1 MPAKLGAA
9 HWRARA
15 DEARTLAEQMND
27 ADAKWRML
35 RIATDYDKIAK
46 RAESAQFG
54 HGIESISEHR
64 EHNAME

>member
-1 MPAKLGAA
+1 MPAKLGVA

-46 RAESAQFG
+46 RAEAAANGNRPPSPPAKL
-54 HGIESISEHR
+54 
-64 EHNAME
+64 N